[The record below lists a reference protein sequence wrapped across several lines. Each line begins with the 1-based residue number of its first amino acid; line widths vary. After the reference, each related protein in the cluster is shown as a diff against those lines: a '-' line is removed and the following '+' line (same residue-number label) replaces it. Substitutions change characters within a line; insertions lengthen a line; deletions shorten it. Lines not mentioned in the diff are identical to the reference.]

1 MTLIEIFSE
10 FICKKDMDFSQKA
23 LELSKNS
30 IFDCIGAM
38 IMGSNSKVIDKLQKN
53 INTLGDA
60 TILGKG
66 KKYFLEEAA
75 FVNGIS
81 GHEFELDDTSSS
93 NLGHPTVAVLPALL
107 AIAEKEKKSGMEL
120 IKSFLIATE
129 IECKIGRI
137 CAKELHKKGWHASTI
152 TGIIGAAAGG
162 AYLLN
167 LNKEETENCL
177 GIAAS
182 MASGVRQNFGT
193 ETKSVQI
200 GLVSKNAI
208 IASSLAKNGI
218 TASKEALD
226 GKEGYLYEYAGK
238 HYDSSEFP
246 TVNSLG
252 HEFDICSP
260 GFTLKRY
267 PSCSSTH
274 RAVDGFVDIYTQN
287 KFSIDDIKK
296 IKIGLGE
303 AALRELVTPNPKTG
317 EEAKFSIGFQ
327 IGLMMLEIPNLPEA
341 YTEENIYNKEVQKII
356 NRTELYH
363 EERSDNLPSEMGVG
377 PAYVEVELNNGQK
390 FLTIKKF
397 PKGHLTEPFSKEELI
412 AKFKKCTE
420 NIISEENIEKLCQL
434 LYNLENEESIE
445 KILELT
451 Y

>member
-193 ETKSVQI
+193 ETKSVQ
-200 GLVSKNAI
+200 G
-208 IASSLAKNGI
+208 
-218 TASKEALD
+218 
-226 GKEGYLYEYAGK
+226 
-238 HYDSSEFP
+238 SEKP
-246 TVNSLG
+246 
-252 HEFDICSP
+252 
-260 GFTLKRY
+260 
-267 PSCSSTH
+267 
-274 RAVDGFVDIYTQN
+274 
-287 KFSIDDIKK
+287 
-296 IKIGLGE
+296 
-303 AALRELVTPNPKTG
+303 
-317 EEAKFSIGFQ
+317 
-327 IGLMMLEIPNLPEA
+327 
-341 YTEENIYNKEVQKII
+341 
-356 NRTELYH
+356 
-363 EERSDNLPSEMGVG
+363 
-377 PAYVEVELNNGQK
+377 
-390 FLTIKKF
+390 
-397 PKGHLTEPFSKEELI
+397 
-412 AKFKKCTE
+412 
-420 NIISEENIEKLCQL
+420 
-434 LYNLENEESIE
+434 
-445 KILELT
+445 
-451 Y
+451 